1 LSGWVRVWLDEP
13 EVAIEHLARAMRLS
27 PLDFAFHAMEAA
39 TAHAHLCAGRYHDAV
54 VWAEKALRDQP
65 NNIEALSALAIAKV
79 LTGDIDKA
87 QATMKRL
94 LEITPNRRI
103 SNYFLAHVSP
113 ERRVLIGDILRKAGM
128 PE

>member
-1 LSGWVRVWLDEP
+1 MRIFVQA
-13 EVAIEHLARAMRLS
+13 AITTQWCGLKKPFVIS
-27 PLDFAFHAMEAA
+27 PTTL
-39 TAHAHLCAGRYHDAV
+39 
-54 VWAEKALRDQP
+54 K
-65 NNIEALSALAIAKV
+65 LSALAIAKV